1 MLPESSRFPVTDE
14 NHQQQNRLRPQINS
28 CYYLNLGGLL
38 VVGGFIGFLLWAA
51 LAPLDKGIAVIGQV
65 VVAENRK
72 VIQPLQ
78 GGRIQQLHI
87 AEGEE
92 VTIGQLLITM
102 DDSVIRSQRDSL
114 KNQYLSALAQ
124 EARLTAEQD
133 GVSEIIFPETLLL
146 HPTQPLVERNIV
158 LQQQLFHH
166 RRQAQLSEIARLSVQ
181 ITRHQDRLNGLQ
193 AMRRNNQRQSDL
205 FQRQLQGVQLLAKNG
220 HVANNQLLDM
230 ERQAISLHARVEQDT
245 SDIEEAHKL
254 IDETEQHISQRREQY
269 QSENREQL
277 AKAQQNTQ
285 DLKQRL
291 SIAEYELDNT
301 RIYAPVSGAVIALAQ
316 HTVGGVVSSG
326 QTLME
331 LVPSGQPLLVE
342 AQLPVELIDK
352 ARAGLPVDL
361 NFSAF
366 NQSNTPKLYGSVLH
380 VGADRIQH
388 PQTSQPYYPLTV
400 AIDMSQTELAIRPGM
415 SVDVFIRT
423 GERSLLNYLFKPLA
437 DRLHVAFA
445 EE

>member
-28 CYYLNLGGLL
+28 GYYLNLGGLL

-166 RRQAQLSEIARLSVQ
+166 RRQAQLSEIARLSAQ

-193 AMRRNNQRQSDL
+193 VMRRNNQRQSDL

>member
-1 MLPESSRFPVTDE
+1 MLPESSRYPVTDKSRE
-14 NHQQQNRLRPQINS
+14 QPHRLQPQINS
-28 CYYLNLGGLL
+28 GDYLALGGLL
-38 VVGGFIGFLLWAA
+38 VFGGFIGFLLWAG

-87 AEGEE
+87 AEGED
-92 VTIGQLLITM
+92 VTVGQLLITM
-102 DDSVIRSQRDSL
+102 DDSVIRSQRDNL
-114 KNQYLSALAQ
+114 QNQYLSALAQ

-133 GVSEIIFPETLLL
+133 GLDEITFPKTLFL
-146 HPTQPLVERNIV
+146 HPTQSLVERNIV

-166 RRQAQLSEIARLSVQ
+166 RRQAQLSEIARLSAQ
-181 ITRHQDRLNGLQ
+181 ITRYQDRLNGLQ
-193 AMRRNNQRQSDL
+193 TMRRNNQRQTEL
-205 FQRQLQGVQLLAKNG
+205 FQQQLQGIQLLAKNG
-220 HVANNQLLDM
+220 HVAQNQLLEM

-245 SDIEEAHKL
+245 SDIEEAHRL
-254 IDETEQHISQRREQY
+254 IDETEQHILQRSEQY

-285 DLKQRL
+285 ELEQRL
-291 SIAEYELDNT
+291 NIAEYELDNT

-316 HTVGGVVSSG
+316 HTVGGVVSTG

-331 LVPSGQPLLVE
+331 LVPSGQPLLIE

-352 ARAGLPVDL
+352 AKVGLPVDL
-361 NFSAF
+361 SFSAF

-380 VGADRIQH
+380 VGADSIQH
-388 PQTSQPYYPLTV
+388 PQTMQPYYPLTV
-400 AIDMSQTELAIRPGM
+400 AIDMSQTELTIRPGM

-423 GERSLLNYLFKPLA
+423 GERSLLNYLFKPLT
-437 DRLHVAFA
+437 DRLHVALA

>member
-166 RRQAQLSEIARLSVQ
+166 RRQAQLSEIARLSAQ

>member
-28 CYYLNLGGLL
+28 GYYLNLGGLL

-166 RRQAQLSEIARLSVQ
+166 RRQAQLSEIARLSAQ

-193 AMRRNNQRQSDL
+193 VMRRNNQRQSDL

-285 DLKQRL
+285 DLEQRL